1 MVELAWCGQ
10 KDLVREAYPVNSAP
24 LTVTVMGAGG
34 KMGMRVSNN
43 LERSPHRVL
52 YSENYPAAIERV
64 RAAGREISDT
74 STAIAQSDVI
84 VMAVPDILLGEI
96 SQKVVPGA
104 KPGAVLLTLDP
115 AALYAGL
122 IAHRDDLYFAVA
134 HPCHPSVF
142 LRRKSADEWAD
153 TFGGIAAPQ
162 DVVAALEAGDGRVR
176 DRTEQIIRA
185 IYSPV
190 VDVHWVTVK
199 QLTVLEPTVTETITC
214 MISGLLKDVL
224 QEAVK
229 TAGIPE
235 PAVKAMLFGHVQI
248 ALANSLL
255 GSNAFS
261 DAAMVAMD
269 YGREMVIKD
278 DWTKIFDDAE
288 LDRVIARMLHLEG
301 VRRTA

>member
-1 MVELAWCGQ
+1 
-10 KDLVREAYPVNSAP
+10 VNSAS
-24 LTVTVMGAGG
+24 LTVTVLGAGG

-43 LERSPHRVL
+43 LEGSPHRVF
-52 YSENYPAAIERV
+52 YSENHPAAMERV
-64 RAAGREISDT
+64 LAAARELSDT
-74 STAIAQSDVI
+74 SSAVAQSDVI
-84 VMAVPDILLGEI
+84 VMAVPDILLGQVSESI
-96 SQKVVPGA
+96 VPQA

-142 LRRKSADEWAD
+142 LQRQNSEEWAD

-162 DVVAALEAGDGRVR
+162 DVVAALESGDQPVR
-176 DRTEQIIRA
+176 DRTEAVIRA

-190 VDVHWVTVK
+190 IDVHWVTVK

-214 MISGLLKDVL
+214 MVSGLLKDVL
-224 QEAVK
+224 EEAVE

-235 PAVKAMLFGHVQI
+235 QAVRAMLFGHVQV

-261 DAAMVAMD
+261 DAAMIAMA
-269 YGREMVIKD
+269 YGREKVIKD
-278 DWTKIFDDAE
+278 SWREIFDDAE
-288 LDRVIARMLHLEG
+288 LDTVIARMLQLDKAHH
-301 VRRTA
+301 TS

>member
-1 MVELAWCGQ
+1 VS
-10 KDLVREAYPVNSAP
+10 SAS
-24 LTVTVMGAGG
+24 LTVTVVGAGG

-43 LERSPHRVL
+43 LERSPHRVF
-52 YSENYPAAIERV
+52 YVENHPVAVERV
-64 RAAGREISDT
+64 RAAGREVSDAN
-74 STAIAQSDVI
+74 TAVAQSDVI
-84 VMAVPDILLGEI
+84 VMAVPDILLGQI
-96 SQKVVPGA
+96 SESIVPA
-104 KPGAVLLTLDP
+104 AQPGAVLLTLDP

-122 IAHRDDLYFAVA
+122 IAHREDMYFAVA

-142 LRRKSADEWAD
+142 LQRKGSDEWAD

-162 DVVAALEAGDGRVR
+162 DVVAALETGDLQVR
-176 DRTEQIIRA
+176 DRAEQVIRT

-190 VDVHWVTVK
+190 LDVHWVTVK

-224 QEAVK
+224 GEAVN

-235 PAVKAMLFGHVQI
+235 EAVKAMMFGHVQI

-261 DAAMVAMD
+261 DAAMIAMD
-269 YGREMVIKD
+269 YGRQRVIRD
-278 DWTKIFDDAE
+278 DWKRIFDDAE
-288 LDRVIARMLHLEG
+288 LDTVIARMLQLES
-301 VRRTA
+301 VRHSS

>member
-1 MVELAWCGQ
+1 M
-10 KDLVREAYPVNSAP
+10 NSTS
-24 LTVTVMGAGG
+24 LTVTVVGAGG

-43 LERSPHRVL
+43 LERSPHRVF
-52 YSENYPAAIERV
+52 YSENHPAAMERV
-64 RAAGREISDT
+64 RSAGRELSDT
-74 STAIAQSDVI
+74 NTAVAQSDVI

-96 SQKVVPGA
+96 SEGIVPRA
-104 KPGAVLLTLDP
+104 KPGGVLLTLDP

-122 IAHRDDLYFAVA
+122 IAHRDDLHFAVA

-142 LRRKSADEWAD
+142 LQRKNSDEWAD

-162 DVVAALEAGDGRVR
+162 DVVAALESGDQLVR
-176 DRTEQIIRA
+176 DRTEQVIRT

-190 VDVHWVTVK
+190 IDVHWVTVK

-214 MISGLLKDVL
+214 MISGLLKDVVW
-224 QEAVK
+224 EAVN

-261 DAAMVAMD
+261 DAAMIAMG
-269 YGREMVIKD
+269 YGRERVIKE
-278 DWTKIFDDAE
+278 DWKKIFEDAE
-288 LDRVIARMLHLEG
+288 LDTVIARMLQLESF
-301 VRRTA
+301 RHAS

>member
-1 MVELAWCGQ
+1 MS
-10 KDLVREAYPVNSAP
+10 SAS
-24 LTVTVMGAGG
+24 LTVSVVGAGG

-43 LERSPHRVL
+43 LERSPHRVF
-52 YSENYPAAIERV
+52 YSENHPAAIERV
-64 RAAGREISDT
+64 RAAGRELSDT
-74 STAIAQSDVI
+74 NSAVAQSDVI
-84 VMAVPDILLGEI
+84 VMAVPDLLLGKI
-96 SQKVVPGA
+96 SESIVPHA
-104 KPGAVLLTLDP
+104 MPGAVLLTLDP

-142 LRRKSADEWAD
+142 LQRKNSEEWAD

-162 DVVAALEAGDGRVR
+162 DVVAALESGDQPVR
-176 DRTEQIIRA
+176 DRAEQVIRA
-185 IYSPV
+185 IYNPV
-190 VDVHWVTVK
+190 LDVHWVTVK

-224 QEAVK
+224 AEAVN

-235 PAVKAMLFGHVQI
+235 QAVKAMLFGHVQI

-261 DAAMVAMD
+261 DAALIAMD
-269 YGREMVIKD
+269 YGRDRVIKD
-278 DWTKIFDDAE
+278 DWRRIFDDAE
-288 LDRVIARMLHLEG
+288 LDTVIARMLQLER
-301 VRRTA
+301 VHHTS

>member
-1 MVELAWCGQ
+1 M
-10 KDLVREAYPVNSAP
+10 NSAS
-24 LTVTVMGAGG
+24 LAVTVVGAGG

-43 LERSPHRVL
+43 LEPSPHRVF
-52 YSENYPAAIERV
+52 YSENHPAAVERV
-64 RAAGREISDT
+64 RAAGRELSDT
-74 STAIAQSDVI
+74 NTAVAQSDVI
-84 VMAVPDILLGEI
+84 VMAVPDILLG
-96 SQKVVPGA
+96 KVSGGIVAHA

-122 IAHRDDLYFAVA
+122 IAHRDDMYFAVA

-142 LRRKSADEWAD
+142 LQRKNSEEWAD

-162 DVVAALEAGDGRVR
+162 DVVAALESGDQLVR
-176 DRTEQIIRA
+176 DRTEEVIRA

-190 VDVHWVTVK
+190 LDVHWVTVK

-224 QEAVK
+224 REAVN

-235 PAVKAMLFGHVQI
+235 RAVKAMLFGHVQI

-261 DAAMVAMD
+261 DAAMIAMD
-269 YGREMVIKD
+269 YGREKVIKD
-278 DWTKIFDDAE
+278 DWNKIFDDAE
-288 LDRVIARMLHLEG
+288 LDTVIARMLQLEN
-301 VRRTA
+301 VHHTS

>member
-1 MVELAWCGQ
+1 
-10 KDLVREAYPVNSAP
+10 VNSAS
-24 LTVTVMGAGG
+24 LTVTVLGAGG

-43 LERSPHRVL
+43 LERSPHRVF
-52 YSENYPAAIERV
+52 YSENHPAAMERV
-64 RAAGREISDT
+64 RATGRELSDP
-74 STAIAQSDVI
+74 SGAVAQSDVI
-84 VMAVPDILLGEI
+84 VMAVPDILLGQVSESI
-96 SQKVVPGA
+96 VPQT

-142 LRRKSADEWAD
+142 LQRKNSEEWAD

-162 DVVAALEAGDGRVR
+162 DVVAALESDDQPVR
-176 DRTEQIIRA
+176 DRTEAVIRA

-190 VDVHWVTVK
+190 IDVHWVTVK

-214 MISGLLKDVL
+214 MVSGLLKDVL
-224 QEAVK
+224 KEAVE
-229 TAGIPE
+229 TARIPE
-235 PAVKAMLFGHVQI
+235 QAVRAMLFGHVQI

-261 DAAMVAMD
+261 DAAMIAMA
-269 YGREMVIKD
+269 YGREKVIKD
-278 DWTKIFDDAE
+278 SWKEIFDDAE
-288 LDRVIARMLHLEG
+288 LDTVIARMLQLES
-301 VRRTA
+301 VHHTS

>member
-1 MVELAWCGQ
+1 
-10 KDLVREAYPVNSAP
+10 VNSAS
-24 LTVTVMGAGG
+24 LTVTVLGAGG

-43 LERSPHRVL
+43 LERSPHRVF
-52 YSENYPAAIERV
+52 YSENHPAAMERV
-64 RAAGREISDT
+64 RATGRELSDP
-74 STAIAQSDVI
+74 SGAVAQSDVI
-84 VMAVPDILLGEI
+84 VMAVPDILLGQVSESI
-96 SQKVVPGA
+96 VPQA

-142 LRRKSADEWAD
+142 LQRKNSEEWAD

-162 DVVAALEAGDGRVR
+162 DVVAALESDDQPVR
-176 DRTEQIIRA
+176 DRTEAVIRA

-190 VDVHWVTVK
+190 IDVHWVTVK

-214 MISGLLKDVL
+214 MVSGLLKDVL
-224 QEAVK
+224 KEAVE
-229 TAGIPE
+229 TARIPE
-235 PAVKAMLFGHVQI
+235 QAVRAMLFGHVQI

-261 DAAMVAMD
+261 DAAMIAMA
-269 YGREMVIKD
+269 YGREKVIKD
-278 DWTKIFDDAE
+278 SWKEIFDDAE
-288 LDRVIARMLHLEG
+288 LDTVIARMLQLES
-301 VRRTA
+301 VHHTS

>member
-1 MVELAWCGQ
+1 
-10 KDLVREAYPVNSAP
+10 
-24 LTVTVMGAGG
+24 
-34 KMGMRVSNN
+34 MGMRLSDN
-43 LERSPHRVL
+43 LGRSGHHVL
-52 YSENYPAAIERV
+52 YSENHPAAIERV
-64 RAAGREISDT
+64 RAAGRELSDT
-74 STAIAQSDVI
+74 NTAVAQSDVI
-84 VMAVPDILLGEI
+84 VLAVPDILLGEVSHSI
-96 SQKVVPGA
+96 VPSA
-104 KPGAVLLTLDP
+104 RPGAVLLTLDP

-142 LRRKSADEWAD
+142 LQRSSSDEWAD

-162 DVVAALEAGDGRVR
+162 DVVAALESGDQMVR
-176 DRTEQIIRA
+176 DRTEQVIRT

-224 QEAVK
+224 WEAVN

-235 PAVKAMLFGHVQI
+235 QAVKAIMLGHVQI

-255 GSNAFS
+255 GSNPFS
-261 DAAMVAMD
+261 DAAMIAMD
-269 YGREMVIKD
+269 YGRERVIKE
-278 DWTKIFDDAE
+278 DWRKIFDDAE
-288 LDRVIARMLHLEG
+288 LDTVIARMLQLER
-301 VRRTA
+301 VRHTS

>member
-1 MVELAWCGQ
+1 M
-10 KDLVREAYPVNSAP
+10 NSAS
-24 LTVTVMGAGG
+24 LTVTVVGAGG

-43 LERSPHRVL
+43 LERSPHRVF
-52 YSENYPAAIERV
+52 YSENHPAAMERV
-64 RAAGREISDT
+64 RSAGRELSDT
-74 STAIAQSDVI
+74 NTAVAQSDVI

-96 SQKVVPGA
+96 SEGIVPRA
-104 KPGAVLLTLDP
+104 KHGGVLLTLDP

-122 IAHRDDLYFAVA
+122 IAHRDDLHFAVA

-142 LRRKSADEWAD
+142 LQRKNGDEWED

-162 DVVAALEAGDGRVR
+162 DVVAALESGHQLVR
-176 DRTEQIIRA
+176 DRTEQVIRT

-190 VDVHWVTVK
+190 IDVHWVTVK

-214 MISGLLKDVL
+214 MISGLLKDVVW
-224 QEAVK
+224 EAVN

-261 DAAMVAMD
+261 DAAMIAMG
-269 YGREMVIKD
+269 YGRERVIKE
-278 DWTKIFDDAE
+278 DWKKIFEDAE
-288 LDRVIARMLHLEG
+288 LDTVIARMLQLESF
-301 VRRTA
+301 RHAS

>member
-1 MVELAWCGQ
+1 
-10 KDLVREAYPVNSAP
+10 
-24 LTVTVMGAGG
+24 
-34 KMGMRVSNN
+34 
-43 LERSPHRVL
+43 
-52 YSENYPAAIERV
+52 
-64 RAAGREISDT
+64 
-74 STAIAQSDVI
+74 VI
-84 VMAVPDILLGEI
+84 VMAVPDILLGQI
-96 SQKVVPGA
+96 SESIVPQA
-104 KPGAVLLTLDP
+104 KAGAVLLTLDP

-122 IAHRDDLYFAVA
+122 IPHRDDMYFAAA

-142 LRRKSADEWAD
+142 LQRKTSEEWAD

-162 DVVAALEAGDGRVR
+162 NVVAALEAGDQPVR
-176 DRTEQIIRA
+176 DRTEQVIRT

-190 VDVHWVTVK
+190 IDVHWVTVK

-224 QEAVK
+224 SEAVN

-235 PAVKAMLFGHVQI
+235 VAVKAMMFGHVQI

-269 YGREMVIKD
+269 YGRERVIKD
-278 DWTKIFDDAE
+278 DWKRIFDDAE
-288 LDRVIARMLHLEG
+288 LDTVIARMLQLES
-301 VRRTA
+301 VRHTS

>member
-1 MVELAWCGQ
+1 
-10 KDLVREAYPVNSAP
+10 VNSAS
-24 LTVTVMGAGG
+24 LTVTVLGAGG

-43 LERSPHRVL
+43 LERSPHRVF
-52 YSENYPAAIERV
+52 YSENHPAAMERV
-64 RAAGREISDT
+64 RATGRELSDP
-74 STAIAQSDVI
+74 SSAVAQSDVI
-84 VMAVPDILLGEI
+84 VMAVPDILLGQVSESI
-96 SQKVVPGA
+96 VPQT

-142 LRRKSADEWAD
+142 LQRKNSEEWAD

-162 DVVAALEAGDGRVR
+162 DVVAALESDDQPVR
-176 DRTEQIIRA
+176 DRTEAVIRA

-190 VDVHWVTVK
+190 IDVHWVTVK

-214 MISGLLKDVL
+214 MVSGLLKDVL
-224 QEAVK
+224 KEAVE

-235 PAVKAMLFGHVQI
+235 QAVRAMLFGHVQI

-261 DAAMVAMD
+261 DAAMIAMA
-269 YGREMVIKD
+269 YGREKVIKD
-278 DWTKIFDDAE
+278 SWKEIFDDAE
-288 LDRVIARMLHLEG
+288 LDTVIARMLQLES
-301 VRRTA
+301 VHHTS

>member
-1 MVELAWCGQ
+1 MS
-10 KDLVREAYPVNSAP
+10 SAS
-24 LTVTVMGAGG
+24 LTVTVVGAGG
-34 KMGMRVSNN
+34 KMGMRVSDN
-43 LERSPHRVL
+43 LERSPYRVF
-52 YSENYPAAIERV
+52 YSENHPVAMERV
-64 RAAGREISDT
+64 RAAGRELSDT
-74 STAIAQSDVI
+74 NTAVAQTDVI
-84 VMAVPDILLGEI
+84 VMAVPDILLGAI
-96 SQKVVPGA
+96 SESIVPRA

-122 IAHRDDLYFAVA
+122 IAHRHDMYFAAA

-142 LRRKSADEWAD
+142 LQRKSGDEWAD

-162 DVVAALEAGDGRVR
+162 DVVAALETGDLQVR
-176 DRTEQIIRA
+176 DRTEQVIRT

-214 MISGLLKDVL
+214 MISGLLKDVVR
-224 QEAVK
+224 EAVD

-235 PAVKAMLFGHVQI
+235 AAVKAMLFGHVQI

-261 DAAMVAMD
+261 DAAMIAMD
-269 YGREMVIKD
+269 YGRERVIKD
-278 DWTKIFDDAE
+278 DWKKIFDDAE
-288 LDRVIARMLHLEG
+288 LDTVIARMLQLER
-301 VRRTA
+301 VHHTS

>member
-1 MVELAWCGQ
+1 M
-10 KDLVREAYPVNSAP
+10 NSAS
-24 LTVTVMGAGG
+24 LTVTVLGAGG

-43 LERSPHRVL
+43 LERSPHRVF
-52 YSENYPAAIERV
+52 YSENHPAAIERV
-64 RAAGREISDT
+64 RATGRELSDT
-74 STAIAQSDVI
+74 SSAVALSDVI
-84 VMAVPDILLGEI
+84 VMAVPDILLGQVSESI
-96 SQKVVPGA
+96 VPQA

-142 LRRKSADEWAD
+142 LQRKNSEEWAD

-162 DVVAALEAGDGRVR
+162 DVVAALESGDQPVR
-176 DRTEQIIRA
+176 DRTEAVIRA

-190 VDVHWVTVK
+190 IDVHWVTVK

-214 MISGLLKDVL
+214 MVSGLLKDVL
-224 QEAVK
+224 KEAVE

-235 PAVKAMLFGHVQI
+235 QAVRAMLLGHVQI

-261 DAAMVAMD
+261 DAAMIAMA
-269 YGREMVIKD
+269 YGREKVIKD
-278 DWTKIFDDAE
+278 SWKEIFDDAE
-288 LDRVIARMLHLEG
+288 LDTVIARMLQLES
-301 VRRTA
+301 VHHTL

>member
-1 MVELAWCGQ
+1 
-10 KDLVREAYPVNSAP
+10 VNSAS
-24 LTVTVMGAGG
+24 LTVTVVGAGG

-43 LERSPHRVL
+43 LEPSPYRVF
-52 YSENYPAAIERV
+52 YAENHPPAMERV
-64 RAAGREISDT
+64 RAAGRELSDT
-74 STAIAQSDVI
+74 NVAVAQSDVI
-84 VMAVPDILLGEI
+84 VMAVPDILLG
-96 SQKVVPGA
+96 KVSEGIVAQA

-122 IAHRDDLYFAVA
+122 IAHRDDMYFAVA

-142 LRRKSADEWAD
+142 LQRKSSEEWAD

-162 DVVAALEAGDGRVR
+162 DVVAALESGDQPVR
-176 DRTEQIIRA
+176 DRTEEVIRT

-190 VDVHWVTVK
+190 LDVHWVTVK

-224 QEAVK
+224 REAVS

-261 DAAMVAMD
+261 DAAMIAMG
-269 YGREMVIKD
+269 YGREKVVKH
-278 DWTKIFDDAE
+278 DWAKIFDDAE
-288 LDRVIARMLHLEG
+288 LDTVIARMLQLES
-301 VRRTA
+301 VHHTS

>member
-1 MVELAWCGQ
+1 
-10 KDLVREAYPVNSAP
+10 VNSAS
-24 LTVTVMGAGG
+24 LTVTVLGAGG

-43 LERSPHRVL
+43 LERSPHRVF
-52 YSENYPAAIERV
+52 YSENHPAAMERV
-64 RAAGREISDT
+64 RATGRELSDP
-74 STAIAQSDVI
+74 SSAVAQSDVI
-84 VMAVPDILLGEI
+84 VMAVPDILLGQVSESI
-96 SQKVVPGA
+96 VPQA
-104 KPGAVLLTLDP
+104 KPGAVVLTLDP

-142 LRRKSADEWAD
+142 LQRKNSEEWAD

-162 DVVAALEAGDGRVR
+162 DVVAALESDDQPVR
-176 DRTEQIIRA
+176 DRTEAVLRA

-190 VDVHWVTVK
+190 IDVHWVTVK

-214 MISGLLKDVL
+214 MVSGLLKDVL
-224 QEAVK
+224 KEAVE

-235 PAVKAMLFGHVQI
+235 QAVRAMLFGHVQI

-261 DAAMVAMD
+261 DAAMIAMA
-269 YGREMVIKD
+269 YGREKVIKD
-278 DWTKIFDDAE
+278 SWKEIFDDAE
-288 LDRVIARMLHLEG
+288 LDTVIARMLQLES
-301 VRRTA
+301 VHHTS